1 MADDISKNTLQDFRF
16 AVYEALKDM
25 GGNTEMMA
33 IINDK
38 FIKFAWQK
46 GYKPEDVAWAITQ

>member
-1 MADDISKNTLQDFRF
+1 MADDISKNTLQDFRS

-25 GGNTEMMA
+25 GGNTEMME

-38 FIKFAWQK
+38 FIKFAGQK
-46 GYKPEDVAWAITQ
+46 GYKPEDVAWAMTQ

>member
-1 MADDISKNTLQDFRF
+1 MADDISKNTLQDFRS

-38 FIKFAWQK
+38 FIKFA
-46 GYKPEDVAWAITQ
+46 